1 MRQGRKAK
9 NAIDCFSCNPS
20 LSLES
25 ESGQGHS
32 LDPSSSLEPPSPR
45 RTNTVDLKLPH
56 SKWNLEKVFHLLLT
70 GPHRS
75 RRYRPGCRRMGCG
88 LSWEPPRPHHAA
100 SPNIPRQSSIAVN
113 AVHASHCAFPG
124 PLLFTSKHKQARP
137 RPGPRSCEKLR
148 PAKRGVPVRRL
159 ESSPIHHPTSSPPHP
174 HSPPQPRTPP
184 NKPTQSSFPKPVK
197 KAGHAANPTPPP
209 SSSSLLACRF
219 AWLQPDSSPQP
230 GITPSLRPALHP
242 VWLVPYPPQHRTT
255 CQYSHWDLEA
265 HPQARRKTRRNSCL
279 LPRPALHCSLSTALL
294 STNELAAN
302 SNHPPRPVLASTNHH
317 RPIDHLCHLHTPAT
331 HLLSLSSAE
340 RLSSRYLWAIRYQKS
355 TPRGSLRTSTKDGK
369 QDRRPSRGQQS
380 GHVIAR

>member
-75 RRYRPGCRRMGCG
+75 RRYRPCCRRMGCG

-124 PLLFTSKHKQARP
+124 PLLFTLKHKQARP

-148 PAKRGVPVRRL
+148 PAKRGMPVRRL
-159 ESSPIHHPTSSPPHP
+159 ESSPIHRSNVQAPSPS
-174 HSPPQPRTPP
+174 HSPPTKDSPQQTYPIELPEACEEDGSRCQSHPSALIFLAPRM
-184 NKPTQSSFPKPVK
+184 PVRV
-197 KAGHAANPTPPP
+197 AAARLFTSTRNHSIASARIASCLVGPLPTPAP
-209 SSSSLLACRF
+209 
-219 AWLQPDSSPQP
+219 
-230 GITPSLRPALHP
+230 
-242 VWLVPYPPQHRTT
+242 
-255 CQYSHWDLEA
+255 
-265 HPQARRKTRRNSCL
+265 
-279 LPRPALHCSLSTALL
+279 
-294 STNELAAN
+294 
-302 SNHPPRPVLASTNHH
+302 HH
-317 RPIDHLCHLHTPAT
+317 MSKFTLGP
-331 HLLSLSSAE
+331 
-340 RLSSRYLWAIRYQKS
+340 
-355 TPRGSLRTSTKDGK
+355 
-369 QDRRPSRGQQS
+369 
-380 GHVIAR
+380 

>member
-100 SPNIPRQSSIAVN
+100 SPNIPRQPSIAVN

-148 PAKRGVPVRRL
+148 PAKRGMPVRRL

-174 HSPPQPRTPP
+174 HSPPQLRTPP

-197 KAGHAANPTPPP
+197 KAGHAAIPPLRPRLPRSSHAGSRGCSSTLHLNQESLHRFGPHCILSGWSLPTPAP
-209 SSSSLLACRF
+209 
-219 AWLQPDSSPQP
+219 
-230 GITPSLRPALHP
+230 
-242 VWLVPYPPQHRTT
+242 
-255 CQYSHWDLEA
+255 
-265 HPQARRKTRRNSCL
+265 
-279 LPRPALHCSLSTALL
+279 
-294 STNELAAN
+294 
-302 SNHPPRPVLASTNHH
+302 HH
-317 RPIDHLCHLHTPAT
+317 MSKFTLGP
-331 HLLSLSSAE
+331 
-340 RLSSRYLWAIRYQKS
+340 
-355 TPRGSLRTSTKDGK
+355 
-369 QDRRPSRGQQS
+369 
-380 GHVIAR
+380 

>member
-1 MRQGRKAK
+1 MRQGWKAK
-9 NAIDCFSCNPS
+9 NAIDCFSCTPS

-100 SPNIPRQSSIAVN
+100 SPNIPRQSSIAAN

-148 PAKRGVPVRRL
+148 PAKRGMPVRRL
-159 ESSPIHHPTSSPPHP
+159 ELSPIHHPTSRPPHP
-174 HSPPQPRTPP
+174 HSPPQLRTPP

-219 AWLQPDSSPQP
+219 AWLQLDSSPQP

-255 CQYSHWDLEA
+255 CQNSHWDLEA
-265 HPQARRKTRRNSCL
+265 HPQDARRKTQDPTQL
-279 LPRPALHCSLSTALL
+279 LPPATPCPALQSVDS
-294 STNELAAN
+294 
-302 SNHPPRPVLASTNHH
+302 PPL
-317 RPIDHLCHLHTPAT
+317 D
-331 HLLSLSSAE
+331 
-340 RLSSRYLWAIRYQKS
+340 Q
-355 TPRGSLRTSTKDGK
+355 
-369 QDRRPSRGQQS
+369 
-380 GHVIAR
+380 